1 MLFNPD
7 PSKEVIE
14 IHFPHKR
21 DNEHYDSLG
30 FNGTKVQ
37 LGTIQKQVRSI
48 LVTLIIDV
56 DIDSEIN
63 KCNKVIAIIKRLF

>member
-14 IHFPHKR
+14 IHFPHKL

-48 LVTLIIDV
+48 LVTLMIDI